1 MHEFKVLKNAI
12 KMQKMENKIE
22 IMENKNQ
29 IQAKENQI
37 LKLEHEN
44 QLLKMK
50 TNDHEIVIMESK
62 NQVQAKEN
70 QIIKL
75 ENENKLLKTKT
86 NDHEEV
92 TPLKNEKQI
101 ERIIKNY
108 SNIMSTDDLLFDGV
122 EEFFLRKNYKEWFGV
137 MTTRLTKNSPYIFEM
152 FVLVKVTK
160 LGDPK
165 IEYTFTTCDINNFY
179 DNQTQLNIFDK
190 GWRHETAKVSIL
202 HPKLVQKSIQMK
214 EGDKYRSCSHWTVDK
229 IPNEY
234 IDEDGYFIVLC
245 LKK

>member
-1 MHEFKVLKNAI
+1 MAKQFNTDNDIQDAINEIEKSLDGKHLHEFKVLKNAI

-22 IMENKNQ
+22 IMENKIQ

-37 LKLEHEN
+37 LKLENEN
-44 QLLKMK
+44 QLLKM
-50 TNDHEIVIMESK
+50 
-62 NQVQAKEN
+62 
-70 QIIKL
+70 
-75 ENENKLLKTKT
+75 KT

-101 ERIIKNY
+101 ERIIKSY
-108 SNIMSTDDLLFDGV
+108 SNMVSTDDLLFDGV
-122 EEFFLRKNYKEWFGV
+122 EEFFLRKNYKEWFSV

-179 DNQTQLNIFDK
+179 RNQTQLNIFDK